1 MAAFNRDG
9 LPVFSADGVV
19 LRYNRAHTA
28 YVSHDNTQYNIGA
41 GDGDPVETA
50 LDLAGDEVPVPQPT
64 MRVRLATLRAIAV
77 GVPGGPAAPVVGVV
91 TFARNPA
98 KIDRD
103 VIDYKSKAGAALYR
117 QATRSLYDDAKDKFT
132 LDSGDLIGFMDDVT
146 RRAQACGW
154 DLFNIADDAG
164 TGKNLLKQ
172 HGELNLKNVLD
183 HIEPITTAGTA
194 REAQEDEQLFQM
206 IMESLSKEAKN
217 TVALREADYKIGDE
231 YSGVLLLKVVVM
243 SSMVDTLATT
253 NLLWQKLTA
262 GMPDIMAG
270 NGNNVKEFNLE
281 IQRLQKKLRSRGQ
294 DPDSIMPQ
302 LFSVYG
308 LCDKQDGKFSRYI
321 EQLTNS
327 YSDGT
332 ITGLD
337 AKSLME
343 KAGSK
348 YEELNEGMQFT
359 GAPKEEDVIV
369 TLQTELRTLQSTIEH
384 LKKKGPDGGKD
395 PPKGGGG
402 PKSKI
407 PDWMSKSPTDGKLTK
422 VVNDKTYHWCEGN
435 GAHTPR
441 WVRHTPAEC
450 RGSEKKKPESIL
462 KEEKPKG
469 VSWSTA
475 AMLAMVDDEE

>member
-1 MAAFNRDG
+1 MPVLNADG
-9 LPVFSADGVV
+9 LPVYDENAVPLEINPAVAGIAG
-19 LRYNRAHTA
+19 LLGIN
-28 YVSHDNTQYNIGA
+28 GA
-41 GDGDPVETA
+41 VYGR
-50 LDLAGDEVPVPQPT
+50 DLAGDPTERTTDVNVDTAVPQPPLNV
-64 MRVRLATLRAIAV
+64 RVALLRAIT
-77 GVPGGPAAPVVGVV
+77 GGAPPAAAHAVI
-91 TFARNPA
+91 FARNPA

-117 QATRSLYDDAKDKFT
+117 QATQSLYDDAKDKFP
-132 LDSGDLIGFMDDVT
+132 LDSGDLIGFMDDVS

-154 DLFNIADDAG
+154 NLFNMPNGAG
-164 TGKNLLKQ
+164 DIKNLLKQ
-172 HGELNLKNVLD
+172 HGELKLEEIYA
-183 HIEPITTAGTA
+183 HIEPITTLGTA
-194 REAQEDEQLFQM
+194 REAQEDEQLYQM
-206 IMESLSKEAKN
+206 IMASLTKEAKN
-217 TVALREADYKIGDE
+217 TVSLREEDYKIGDE

-270 NGNNVKEFNLE
+270 CGNNVKEFNLE
-281 IQRLQKKLRSRGQ
+281 IQHLQKKLRARGQ
-294 DPDSIMPQ
+294 DPSSIMPQ
-302 LFSVYG
+302 LFVVYG
-308 LCDKQDGKFSRYI
+308 TCDKQDGKFSRYM

-332 ITGLD
+332 VTGLD
-337 AKSLME
+337 AKSLMD
-343 KAGSK
+343 KAASK
-348 YEELNEGMQFT
+348 YEELNEKTEFA
-359 GAPKEEDVIV
+359 GAPKEESVIV
-369 TLQTELRTLQSTIEH
+369 TLQTELRTLQSTIEN

-402 PKSKI
+402 PRSKV
-407 PDWMSKSPTDGKLTK
+407 PDWMSKSPTDGKLNK

-475 AMLAMVDDEE
+475 AMQAMVDDEE